1 MVLGGTILG
10 TFIVSLI
17 VFGVVT
23 IFSNLSS
30 ANNMQLC
37 YGELN
42 YVLAENDEY
51 ISYQERN
58 RVIIKDRTGGQV
70 VSFDPQKKEIWPDQ
84 MVLGKEHFYMLEWDD
99 TTTETFRDAIIMQ
112 FDYNANVK
120 KRIKVQK
127 ASCIACKDGYL
138 FFVKIE
144 KTIEM

>member
-1 MVLGGTILG
+1 MILGGTILG

-37 YGELN
+37 YGDLH

-58 RVIIKDRTGGQV
+58 RVIIKDRNGGQV
-70 VSFDPQKKEIWPDQ
+70 VSFDPNMARPDG
-84 MVLGKEHFYMLEWDD
+84 V
-99 TTTETFRDAIIMQ
+99 R
-112 FDYNANVK
+112 
-120 KRIKVQK
+120 KRAFLYV
-127 ASCIACKDGYL
+127 G
-138 FFVKIE
+138 
-144 KTIEM
+144 MG

>member
-1 MVLGGTILG
+1 MSKILKKIMILGGTILG

-37 YGELN
+37 YGDLH

-58 RVIIKDRTGGQV
+58 RVIPESVKLSYFFTG
-70 VSFDPQKKEIWPDQ
+70 
-84 MVLGKEHFYMLEWDD
+84 
-99 TTTETFRDAIIMQ
+99 TA
-112 FDYNANVK
+112 
-120 KRIKVQK
+120 
-127 ASCIACKDGYL
+127 
-138 FFVKIE
+138 
-144 KTIEM
+144 